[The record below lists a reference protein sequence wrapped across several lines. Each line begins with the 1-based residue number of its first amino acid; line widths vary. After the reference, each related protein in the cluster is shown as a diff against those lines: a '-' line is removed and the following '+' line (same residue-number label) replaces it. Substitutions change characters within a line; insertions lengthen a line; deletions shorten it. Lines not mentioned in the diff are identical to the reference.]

1 MRDSFSQTSSGL
13 SNNTPRKT
21 KQRKLIH
28 SQRQKIRRL
37 QAALKKPTSQGK
49 KEKTI
54 QEALSK
60 LPENLAHFVK
70 MQLELHSRK
79 KKGRRYSP
87 QMKSIAVSLYHASGK
102 AYRILSKLFILPTK
116 SSLRRYISRMP
127 AATGISQ
134 GALNIIKK
142 KVDSMN
148 ELEKLCTLCMDELSL
163 KTNLFYD
170 ITKDMIVG
178 LEDFGSGT
186 RTNKVA
192 NHAFVILLRSISGK
206 WKQPLGYALVNGGC
220 PREEME
226 ELMKDAIDKVEGIGL
241 NVVVVMS
248 DMGSNFQSLANHL
261 GVTPERP
268 WFTHNDKKYFLMFD
282 PPHLLKSVRNNL
294 MKYIFKFG
302 NYIAQWKDI
311 IEFYNKDKELAI
323 RAAPKLTEK
332 HIRPNNF
339 NKMKVKYASQILSH
353 TVAASLCTYVSIGG
367 LASSAMGT
375 AQLLFK
381 FNSLFD
387 CVNVSTINSPKE
399 LKRAMTTTSS
409 HQSYLEEA
417 STFIKDLKV
426 FEGNVEVTGRI
437 QCLKGWLITI
447 KAILL
452 IWDQLHQNYG
462 FKFLLTRRLNTD
474 PIENFFGSIRQQGG
488 NSDNPTPIQF
498 TRAFR
503 KLFFS
508 SFLNSSTGNC
518 ADDLDNLLAQFAEA
532 KSRKSNV
539 PAMAALPKVAPHL
552 EIGTVDYRENE
563 VSENLLKDNPIA
575 YVAGYLLQ
583 KCFKLH
589 ECSTCREAV
598 VTEKL
603 EDNRN
608 LLCFFKAYK
617 SEKSFGGLL
626 APATSYL
633 QYVIQLE
640 DLFVKDFSM
649 YTKSVG
655 VGKSILMKLQDV
667 PVSFQHCPEFPFQYL
682 LKLFLRMRIY
692 YSIKFANR
700 NLSCKNNNKR
710 SKKYIKVTH
719 L

>member
-1 MRDSFSQTSSGL
+1 
-13 SNNTPRKT
+13 
-21 KQRKLIH
+21 
-28 SQRQKIRRL
+28 
-37 QAALKKPTSQGK
+37 
-49 KEKTI
+49 
-54 QEALSK
+54 
-60 LPENLAHFVK
+60 
-70 MQLELHSRK
+70 MQLELHSKK

-102 AYRILSKLFILPTK
+102 AYRVLSKLFILPTK

-142 KVDSMN
+142 KVDNMN
-148 ELEKLCTLCMDELSL
+148 EQEKLCTLCMDEVSL
-163 KTNLFYD
+163 KTNLYYD
-170 ITKDMIVG
+170 ITKDRIIG
-178 LEDFGSGT
+178 LEDFGNGT

-192 NHAFVILLRSISGK
+192 NQALTILLRSISGK
-206 WKQPLGYALVNGGC
+206 WKQPLGYALVNGAC

-226 ELMKDAIDKVEGIGL
+226 ELMKSAIDKVERIGL

-268 WFTHNDKKYFLMFD
+268 WFIHNNKKYFLMFD
-282 PPHLLKSVRNNL
+282 PPHLIKCVRNNL
-294 MKYIFKFG
+294 LNYTFKFG
-302 NYIAQWKDI
+302 NYTAQWKDI
-311 IEFYNKDKELAI
+311 ADFYEKDKELPI

-339 NKMKVKYASQILSH
+339 CKMKVKYATQVLSH

-375 AQLLFK
+375 AELLFK
-381 FNSLFD
+381 FDSLFD
-387 CVNVSTINSPKE
+387 CVNVSKINSPKV
-399 LKRAMTTTSS
+399 LKCAMTTTSS
-409 HQSYLEEA
+409 HQKYMEEA
-417 STFIKDLKV
+417 FAFIKELKV
-426 FEGNVEVTGRI
+426 FQGNEEVTGRI
-437 QCLKGWLITI
+437 KCLRGWLVTI
-447 KAILL
+447 KAILS
-452 IWDQLHQNYG
+452 IWDQLHQNHA

-518 ADDLDNLLAQFAEA
+518 AEDFDDLLAQFAKA
-532 KSRKSNV
+532 KSKKSNV
-539 PAMAALPKVAPHL
+539 PAMAAPPKAAPNL
-552 EIGTVDYRENE
+552 DIGTVDYRENE
-563 VSENLLKDNPIA
+563 VTENLLKDNPIA
-575 YVAGYLLQ
+575 YVAGYLLK
-583 KCFKLH
+583 KCFKHH

-598 VTEKL
+598 VTDEIG
-603 EDNRN
+603 DNRN

-617 SEKSFGGLL
+617 SDKSFGGLL
-626 APATSYL
+626 APTAPYL
-633 QYVIQLE
+633 QYIKQLE
-640 DLFVKDFSM
+640 DMFVKDFSM
-649 YTKSVG
+649 YTKSDG
-655 VGKSILMKLQDV
+655 IGKSILTKLQCV

-692 YSIKFANR
+692 YSLKFANR
-700 NLSCKNNNKR
+700 DFSSCKKKK

>member
-1 MRDSFSQTSSGL
+1 
-13 SNNTPRKT
+13 
-21 KQRKLIH
+21 
-28 SQRQKIRRL
+28 
-37 QAALKKPTSQGK
+37 
-49 KEKTI
+49 
-54 QEALSK
+54 
-60 LPENLAHFVK
+60 
-70 MQLELHSRK
+70 
-79 KKGRRYSP
+79 
-87 QMKSIAVSLYHASGK
+87 
-102 AYRILSKLFILPTK
+102 
-116 SSLRRYISRMP
+116 
-127 AATGISQ
+127 
-134 GALNIIKK
+134 
-142 KVDSMN
+142 
-148 ELEKLCTLCMDELSL
+148 
-163 KTNLFYD
+163 
-170 ITKDMIVG
+170 
-178 LEDFGSGT
+178 
-186 RTNKVA
+186 
-192 NHAFVILLRSISGK
+192 
-206 WKQPLGYALVNGGC
+206 
-220 PREEME
+220 
-226 ELMKDAIDKVEGIGL
+226 
-241 NVVVVMS
+241 
-248 DMGSNFQSLANHL
+248 
-261 GVTPERP
+261 
-268 WFTHNDKKYFLMFD
+268 
-282 PPHLLKSVRNNL
+282 
-294 MKYIFKFG
+294 
-302 NYIAQWKDI
+302 
-311 IEFYNKDKELAI
+311 
-323 RAAPKLTEK
+323 
-332 HIRPNNF
+332 
-339 NKMKVKYASQILSH
+339 MKVKYASQILSH

-381 FNSLFD
+381 FDSLFD
-387 CVNVSTINSPKE
+387 CVNVSTINSPKK
-399 LKRAMTTTSS
+399 LKRAMTTSSS

-437 QCLKGWLITI
+437 QCLKGWLVTI
-447 KAILL
+447 KAILS

-518 ADDLDNLLAQFAEA
+518 ADDFDNLLAQFAEA

-575 YVAGYLLQ
+575 YVAEYLLQ

-655 VGKSILMKLQDV
+655 VGKSILVKLQDV

-682 LKLFLRMRIY
+682 LKLFLRLRIY

-700 NLSCKNNNKR
+700 NLSCKSNNKR

>member
-1 MRDSFSQTSSGL
+1 MQDSICQTTHDL

-21 KQRKLIH
+21 KQRKVIH
-28 SQRQKIRRL
+28 TQRQKIHRL
-37 QAALKKPTSQGK
+37 QAALKKKKPTRGK
-49 KEKTI
+49 EETL
-54 QEALSK
+54 QEALNR
-60 LPENLAHFVK
+60 LPEDLAHFVK

-102 AYRILSKLFILPTK
+102 AYRVLSKLFILPTK

-142 KVDSMN
+142 KLDSMN
-148 ELEKLCTLCMDELSL
+148 ELEKLCTLCMDEVSL
-163 KTNLFYD
+163 KTNLYYD

-178 LEDFGSGT
+178 LEDFGSGA

-192 NHAFVILLRSISGK
+192 NQALVILLRSISGE

-226 ELMKDAIDKVEGIGL
+226 LMKNAIDKVEGIGL
-241 NVVVVMS
+241 NVVVILS
-248 DMGSNFQSLANHL
+248 DMESNFQSLAQHL

-268 WFTHNDKKYFLMFD
+268 WFMHNNKKYFLMFD
-282 PPHLLKSVRNNL
+282 PPYLMKCVRNNL
-294 MKYIFKFG
+294 MKYTFKFG
-302 NYIAQWKDI
+302 NYTAQWKDI
-311 IEFYNKDKELAI
+311 VDFYNRDKELDI
-323 RAAPKLTEK
+323 RAAPKFTEK

-339 NKMKVKYASQILSH
+339 CKMKVKYATQILSH

-367 LASSAMGT
+367 LATSAMGT

-381 FNSLFD
+381 FDSLFD

-409 HQSYLEEA
+409 HQGYLEEA
-417 STFIKDLKV
+417 FTFIKELKV
-426 FEGNVEVTGRI
+426 FERNEEVTGRI
-437 QCLKGWLITI
+437 KCLKGWLVTI
-447 KAILL
+447 KAILS
-452 IWDQLHQNYG
+452 IWDQLHGNYG

-518 ADDLDNLLAQFAEA
+518 AEDFDNLLAQFAEA
-532 KSRKSNV
+532 KSKKKSNV
-539 PAMAALPKVAPHL
+539 PIMAPVPKVVPHL
-552 EIGTVDYRENE
+552 DIGTVDYRENE
-563 VSENLLKDNPIA
+563 VSENLLKENPIA
-575 YVAGYLLQ
+575 YVSGYLLR

-589 ECSTCREAV
+589 ECSTCRGAM

-603 EDNRN
+603 DDSRN
-608 LLCFFKAYK
+608 LLCFFKEY
-617 SEKSFGGLL
+617 EGGGLL
-626 APATSYL
+626 APTASYL

-655 VGKSILMKLQDV
+655 VGKSILTKLQDV
-667 PVSFQHCPEFPFQYL
+667 PVSFHHCPEFPFQYL

-700 NLSCKNNNKR
+700 NLSCKNKNKK
-710 SKKYIKVTH
+710 SKKYIKITH